1 MNDIH
6 VRTIVT
12 RRSLLACVAALSL
25 AVLGAQSIS
34 GVALVE
40 GAQSRELRV
49 CVDQDGTSVNLM
61 QVRGRLERA
70 MRAQVETHPRFTSVG
85 FMPARWSIKVG
96 CPSAPALL
104 RSGEKAVK
112 NGGRPIIAGPVQ
124 EPSGFGVFVF
134 VVPQGEIDRM
144 FGQLP
149 YQIAVQEHVCQG
161 DSCATTANAW
171 YVSPETLFALPESAD
186 DRVGRGMVLG
196 IGLEPPI
203 PDVPRPGPQS
213 K

>member
-1 MNDIH
+1 MNSIRSGA
-6 VRTIVT
+6 VLT
-12 RRSLLACVAALSL
+12 RRSLLACAAALSL
-25 AVLGAQSIS
+25 AILAVQSTS
-34 GVALVE
+34 APSSVE
-40 GAQSRELRV
+40 AGQVRELRA
-49 CVDQDGTSVNLM
+49 CVDQDGTNVNLA

-70 MRAQVETHPRFTSVG
+70 MRAQVETHPRFAFAG
-85 FMPARWSIKVG
+85 FMPGRWSIKVG

-124 EPSGFGVFVF
+124 EASGFLVFVF
-134 VVPQGEIDRM
+134 VVPQTEIDRM
-144 FGQLP
+144 FGELP

-171 YVSPETLFALPESAD
+171 YVSPDTLFAVPEKPD
-186 DRVGRGMVLG
+186 DRVGRGLVLG

-203 PDVPRPGPQS
+203 PDVRRSGPQS